1 MKLIFENWNGFLKEQ
16 MESTFEF
23 AQELS
28 KSGASDEQL
37 DDMID
42 RLSHEDLSMLRT
54 NLAAVGTDEAFEI
67 QSRLVGKLNDKSYK
81 DRSLYRGITLRKEN
95 QSLNEALLS
104 SMEREELFN
113 LISKLPEP
121 VAKKMLNLYKSIES
135 GAEKV
140 FDPGPHSRSEE
151 FRKKNTDP
159 FTKVSRD
166 LDISKFDDE
175 IQKIKDKKY

>member
-1 MKLIFENWNGFLKEQ
+1 MKLIFENWNGFLNEQ
-16 MESTFEF
+16 MEST
-23 AQELS
+23 
-28 KSGASDEQL
+28 
-37 DDMID
+37 
-42 RLSHEDLSMLRT
+42 
-54 NLAAVGTDEAFEI
+54 
-67 QSRLVGKLNDKSYK
+67 
-81 DRSLYRGITLRKEN
+81 ITLRKEN
-95 QSLNEALLS
+95 ESLNEALLS

-121 VAKKMLNLYKSIES
+121 VAEKMLNLYKSIES

-151 FRKKNTDP
+151 FRKKNKDP
-159 FTKVSRD
+159 FTRVSRD